1 MAVPANRVPV
11 RVARGLKAALTA
23 NLADF
28 LEGEVL
34 YAKDEDRLYIVEGG
48 VLVPT
53 SAELGASSIGELSD
67 VTITAAVTGE
77 VLRYDG
83 ASWVDAQLDYADLSG
98 TPTNVSTFA
107 NDSGYISN
115 ITGEPIG
122 DLSDVTITAA
132 ATGEVLRYNGA
143 AWVDAQLDYADLSGT
158 PALVAGI
165 NDLTDVDTT
174 TTPPT
179 DGQVLKW
186 NNANSEWEPGDA
198 AANVTDL
205 TDTIISSPQNG
216 QALIYSGGNWIN
228 DNIAANLGDLTDVA
242 VGGAVA
248 GQDLQYN
255 GSNWVNT
262 TFNRGIDELSDVD
275 TTTSGPTAN
284 QTLQWNGV
292 NWIPASVGL
301 SGATVGFGSV
311 TQVTEVQV
319 ASGGEAT
326 FANLGQSG
334 VLVSGS
340 SDIEAWVVLYPTA
353 AERTADAG
361 RNYGL
366 DPSPGSGVLAEFLIP
381 AAGTVIASPG
391 TYYFNN
397 DTAATDAIYA
407 AVRTTAGA
415 NADAQITLKA
425 YKQTAPALGIG
436 GTTRTTE
443 IQAAAGGT
451 ADFTAIGVSGTFV
464 SITSDINAWV
474 TFYSTAAERT
484 ADSGRTFITDP
495 IPGDGVLLDIYIPA
509 GQTTSLTPAMGYF
522 NNDAPSSETIYA
534 AVRDTSGV
542 AANAT
547 LTVRAYAQGEITS
560 FTGGTFGSG

>member
-48 VLVPT
+48 ALVPT
-53 SAELGASSIGELSD
+53 SAEPGVSSIGELSD

-83 ASWVDAQLDYADLSG
+83 AGWVDAQLDYADLSG
-98 TPTNVSTFA
+98 TPTNVSTFT
-107 NDSGYISN
+107 NDSGYISD
-115 ITGEPIG
+115 ITGESIV
-122 DLSDVTITAA
+122 DLSDV
-132 ATGEVLRYNGA
+132 VLTSPTNGQYLQYNGTN
-143 AWVDAQLDYADLSGT
+143 WVNVNASSG
-158 PALVAGI
+158 G
-165 NDLTDVDTT
+165 
-174 TTPPT
+174 
-179 DGQVLKW
+179 
-186 NNANSEWEPGDA
+186 

-228 DNIAANLGDLTDVA
+228 DNIAANLGDLTDVS

-262 TFNRGIDELSDVD
+262 TFNRSIDELSDVD

-361 RNYGL
+361 RSYGL
-366 DPSPGSGVLAEFLIP
+366 DPSPGSGVLAEFLIS

-397 DTAATDAIYA
+397 DTVATDAIYA

-443 IQAAAGGT
+443 IQAASGGT

-495 IPGDGVLLDIYIPA
+495 TPGDGVLLDIYIPA

-542 AANAT
+542 AVNAT

>member
-48 VLVPT
+48 ALVPT
-53 SAELGASSIGELSD
+53 SAEPGVSSIGELSD
-67 VTITAAVTGE
+67 VTITAATTGE

-83 ASWVDAQLDYADLSG
+83 ANWVDTQLNYADL
-98 TPTNVSTFA
+98 A
-107 NDSGYISN
+107 N
-115 ITGEPIG
+115 
-122 DLSDVTITAA
+122 
-132 ATGEVLRYNGA
+132 
-143 AWVDAQLDYADLSGT
+143 T
-158 PALVAGI
+158 PAIPASI
-165 NDLTDVDTT
+165 DDLTDVDTST
-174 TTPPT
+174 VAPT

-186 NNANSEWEPGDA
+186 NSTNSEWEPGDA
-198 AANVTDL
+198 AANVADLTDL
-205 TDTIISSPQNG
+205 TDTIISGPQNG
-216 QALIYSGGNWIN
+216 QALIYSNGNWIN

-262 TFNRGIDELSDVD
+262 TFNRSIDELSDVD

-353 AERTADAG
+353 AERTADSG

-397 DTAATDAIYA
+397 DTTATDAIYA

-425 YKQTAPALGIG
+425 YKQTSPALGIG

-443 IQAAAGGT
+443 IQTAAGGT